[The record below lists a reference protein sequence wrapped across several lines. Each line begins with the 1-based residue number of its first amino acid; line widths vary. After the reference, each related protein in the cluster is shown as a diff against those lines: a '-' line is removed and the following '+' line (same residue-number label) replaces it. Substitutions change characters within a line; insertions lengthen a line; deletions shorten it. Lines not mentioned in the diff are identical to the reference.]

1 MWGGVQCRQTTRNL
15 IMQDFHDAMFD
26 VLPLKHSNL
35 AYRRQF
41 ILQKKSL
48 TFARE
53 NQPLLPFVAV
63 LN

>member
-48 TFARE
+48 NFARE
-53 NQPLLPFVAV
+53 NQP
-63 LN
+63 